1 MSEQIAP
8 AAPEEKA
15 PTRTS
20 VLLRNP
26 RRLIIAA
33 ILLLVAIGVAVFTTA
48 TFTSAS
54 ASPGNMVAAGS
65 VQIDN
70 SHDGVAIFTASGLV
84 PGDSVNGTVADL
96 QCGQLGR
103 QLLDESL
110 ERRRHPCHATVLGK
124 ARPAGRGRD
133 ERGQPADDLH
143 REAERHGNDP
153 AREVGRRRKAHVQ
166 VHDDVPER
174 DSRRRQPVQERLD
187 GVDFVWNVV
196 S

>member
-1 MSEQIAP
+1 MSDQIAP

-70 SHDGVAIFTASGLV
+70 SHEGTAIFTASGLV
-84 PGDSVNGTVADL
+84 PGDSVNGTVEISNVGSSSGNFSMSHSNIVDTPPTPPFSAKLDL
-96 QCGQLGR
+96 LVEDVTNAGSPQQLYSGKLNAMGTIQLGSWAAG
-103 QLLDESL
+103 EK
-110 ERRRHPCHATVLGK
+110 HTYKFTTTFPNGT
-124 ARPAGRGRD
+124 PAED
-133 ERGQPADDLH
+133 NPYKNAST
-143 REAERHGNDP
+143 A
-153 AREVGRRRKAHVQ
+153 
-166 VHDDVPER
+166 
-174 DSRRRQPVQERLD
+174 
-187 GVDFVWNVV
+187 VDFVWNVV